1 MLKISHLL
9 SRQIFA
15 RVCSFLAEPR
25 PAGGRS
31 ARAGKIFTHGLIL
44 SKRVRCQLTKFK
56 SYSLAKSRRSR
67 PARKR
72 QGHQKARKRR
82 PGARNTATKNITGS
96 PAAFDH
102 GPEAT
107 AARIPRAPG
116 PAEKPEA
123 HALTSILSIKAT
135 KKQGP
140 TEPNKVRTRQK
151 TTENPKKPRI
161 FNVAQ

>member
-31 ARAGKIFTHGLIL
+31 AQAGKIFIQGLIL
-44 SKRVRCQLTKFK
+44 SKRVRCQLTKCK
-56 SYSLAKSRRSR
+56 SYSLAKTGDPGPTGSARATKKPGSATRRQQ
-67 PARKR
+67 AL
-72 QGHQKARKRR
+72 
-82 PGARNTATKNITGS
+82 ATKNITGS

-123 HALTSILSIKAT
+123 HALTSILSIKAA

-140 TEPNKVRTRQK
+140 TEPNKDRIYQK
-151 TTENPKKPRI
+151 TTENPKKAP
-161 FNVAQ
+161 NV